1 MRYASV
7 CSGVEAA
14 SLAWESLGWTPAWF
28 AQFDPE
34 HNYKNG
40 PDFPSAVLAARWP
53 HVPNLG
59 DMTKLNQHEVYHNEQ
74 FDLLVGGTPCQD
86 DSIAGKRKG
95 MDGKRG
101 VIKDDFVRILED
113 KQPTWFVWENVP
125 GVLSSNGGKNFSTFL
140 GNLKAVGYSFCW
152 RIIDAQYCGVPQR
165 RRRVFIVGY
174 LGDDWRPPA
183 AVLFEPQS
191 MPGYF
196 KPSKKERED
205 TTAYTPSSF
214 GGYREGVRTLR
225 AAGGDLGGGSENLV
239 VHGTQDPC
247 VSDKAF
253 ALGRN
258 NGGENV
264 LIQNYIPK
272 VAHCLQTT
280 CNDYSRAD
288 GFNMIAIPIHDK
300 ATRFNGGGVGRKND
314 GGGNGLGIS
323 EDGAPMYSMMT
334 GDRHGV
340 HYEQIVRR
348 LTEVEGERLQGM
360 PEHHTNIIW
369 KGKPAPSGQ
378 RYKAIGNSMATVA
391 MHWIGKRIDFVD
403 EVLNDLRS

>member
-14 SLAWESLGWTPAWF
+14 SLAWEILGWEPAWF

-34 HNYKNG
+34 HNYKQG
-40 PDFPSAVLAARWP
+40 PDFPSAVLKARWP

-59 DMTKLNQHEVYHNEQ
+59 DMTKLATQDIYQNEE
-74 FDLLVGGTPCQD
+74 FDILVGGTPCQD

-101 VIKDDFVRILED
+101 IIKNDYVRILKE
-113 KQPTWFVWENVP
+113 KQPRWFVWENVP
-125 GVLSSNGGKNFSTFL
+125 GVLSSNGGKNFSTFI

-174 LGDDWRPPA
+174 LGDDWRPSA
-183 AVLFEPQS
+183 AVLFERQS

-196 KPSKKERED
+196 KPSGKTEKEPSRSTGFSVKATSEGGLKD
-205 TTAYTPSSF
+205 VTMSITVPYDAVIDMASKPLLHLSNDVQRYTP
-214 GGYREGVRTLR
+214 E
-225 AAGGDLGGGSENLV
+225 
-239 VHGTQDPC
+239 
-247 VSDKAF
+247 
-253 ALGRN
+253 
-258 NGGENV
+258 
-264 LIQNYIPK
+264 I
-272 VAHCLQTT
+272 AHCLQTT

-288 GFNMIAIPIHDK
+288 GFNMVVRPINTL
-300 ATRFNGGGVGRKND
+300 TRGH
-314 GGGNGLGIS
+314 S
-323 EDGAPMYSMMT
+323 
-334 GDRHGV
+334 HGV
-340 HYEQIVRR
+340 HYATAFAQNSRNELRLEGGDGQRTGCLSASSSAKPGQGHPTIYTTDNVVRR

-360 PEHHTNIIW
+360 PDHHTNIMW
-369 KGKPAPSGQ
+369 KGKPAPAGQ

-403 EVLNDLRS
+403 GVINGSI